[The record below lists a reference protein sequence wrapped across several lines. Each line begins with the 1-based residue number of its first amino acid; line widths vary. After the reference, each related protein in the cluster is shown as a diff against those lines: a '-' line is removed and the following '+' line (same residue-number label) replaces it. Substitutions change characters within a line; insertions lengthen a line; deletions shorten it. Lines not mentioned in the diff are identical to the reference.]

1 MTLERNDE
9 GQWEWM
15 EPSFNKP
22 KVVSVTLV
30 TKQDQ
35 YEKAKDALQAA
46 STALLALK
54 NRFGVI
60 PDDIYYMMFDTPI
73 VLMENKLEELMGDE
87 DAN

>member
-1 MTLERNDE
+1 MTLERNDK

-15 EPSFNKP
+15 ESSFDKP

-30 TKQDQ
+30 TKEDQ
-35 YEKAKDALQAA
+35 YEKAKDALQTA

-73 VLMENKLEELMGDE
+73 VLMENKLKELMGEDDE
-87 DAN
+87 

>member
-1 MTLERNDE
+1 MTIEQNEHR
-9 GQWEWM
+9 
-15 EPSFNKP
+15 
-22 KVVSVTLV
+22 VVSVSLI
-30 TKQDQ
+30 TKQNQ

-60 PDDIYYMMFDTPI
+60 PDEIYYAKFDTPI

>member
-1 MTLERNDE
+1 MTLERNDK

-15 EPSFNKP
+15 ESSFDKP
-22 KVVSVTLV
+22 KVGSVTLV

-35 YEKAKDALQAA
+35 YEKAKDALQTA

-73 VLMENKLEELMGDE
+73 VLMENKLAELMGEDDE
-87 DAN
+87 